1 MIKGLW
7 DSCHELGEV
16 LSRVLDGCEI
26 ILADLEGFNSYAGS
40 YATSRLVRKLAILS
54 HWITRMEGSLYRD
67 HKDKGYVCV
76 FLSERE
82 GIHPLWIEREEIVA
96 DRERFRADGSTVL
109 SVGEM
114 VDIIEDL
121 VRELDSG
128 NWAKVVDWLNRY
140 GKSQGLDFRS
150 FPETHTTVNT

>member
-16 LSRVLDGCEI
+16 LSRVLDGCET
-26 ILADLEGFNSYAGS
+26 ILDDLGRFDSYVGR
-40 YATSRLVRKLAILS
+40 YAVGRLIRRLAILS
-54 HWITRMEGSLYRD
+54 VWVSRVAESLYRE
-67 HKDKGYVCV
+67 HEGSGYVCV

-82 GIHPLWIEREEIVA
+82 GVHMLWVEREQIVA
-96 DRERFRADGSTVL
+96 NRERYRADGFTVL
-109 SVGEM
+109 SVEEM

-121 VRELDSG
+121 VRGLDSG

-140 GKSQGLDFRS
+140 GKSPGLDFER

>member
-7 DSCHELGEV
+7 DSCHELGEI

-40 YATSRLVRKLAILS
+40 YATSRLIRRLAILS
-54 HWITRMEGSLYRD
+54 SWVSWVAESLYRE
-67 HKDKGYVCV
+67 HGGQGYVCV

-82 GIHPLWIEREEIVA
+82 GVHALWVEREKLVA
-96 DRERFRADGSTVL
+96 DRESYRADGSTVL
-109 SVGEM
+109 SVEEV
-114 VDIIEDL
+114 VDIIDQL
-121 VRELDSG
+121 ARELDSG

-140 GKSQGLDFRS
+140 GKSQGLDFER
-150 FPETHTTVNT
+150 FPETHTTVNN